1 MSGRLSAAML
11 LLLFQISVAFAQEW
25 PARPIHAIV
34 PQSPGSSLDIVP
46 RAVFEQLSREL
57 GQPIIVEKSRR
68 RREYHRHG
76 SGRAR

>member
-11 LLLFQISVAFAQEW
+11 LLLFQISVAFGQEW

-46 RAVFEQLSREL
+46 RAVFEQL
-57 GQPIIVEKSRR
+57 
-68 RREYHRHG
+68 
-76 SGRAR
+76 